1 MGGPTIARINVTPV
15 KSTAL
20 THPERVQVR
29 SYGVEGNRVFYFA
42 TEDGLLWG
50 GSKHGPLAR
59 IRSAY
64 DPATELLR
72 LELPDGSSLSAGTG
86 SLGDPITVDYYG
98 RPVPSHVVDGPWSD
112 ALEPFAGCRVLLLR
126 ADYPGGANDVEPITV
141 ASLASVEQISSAG
154 GASELDARRFRM
166 TFDLEGCA
174 PYEEDTWEG
183 RQVRVGGALLEM
195 HGQVPRCVVTTQD
208 PNTGERDF
216 PTLSLIRSTRG
227 VNAEGKLPFGVYARV
242 LEPGQVSVGDALE
255 VL

>member
-1 MGGPTIARINVTPV
+1 MTAPMVARINVTPV

-20 THPERVQVR
+20 AHPDRVLVQP
-29 SYGVEGNRVFYFA
+29 YGVEGNRVFYFA

-59 IRSAY
+59 IRSSYEAG
-64 DPATELLR
+64 TGMLR
-72 LELPDGSSLSAGTG
+72 LELPDGSAITAPTD

-98 RPVPSHVVDGPWSD
+98 RLTPSHVVEGPWTD
-112 ALEPFAGCRVLLLR
+112 ALEPFSGRRVLLLKP
-126 ADYPGGANDVEPITV
+126 DDLGGANDVEPITI
-141 ASLASVEQISSAG
+141 ASQASVEEIAGAG
-154 GASELDARRFRM
+154 GTSELDARRFRM

-174 PYEEDTWEG
+174 PYEEDTWAG
-183 RQVRVGGALLEM
+183 RQVRIGGALLEM

-227 VNAEGKLPFGVYARV
+227 VNSEGKLPFGVYARV
-242 LEPGQVSVGDALE
+242 LEPGEVSVGDVVE